1 MSHASPPRR
10 SPARARRH
18 AGRLHA
24 GAPIER
30 DGHMADHMADQLADG
45 ASAKGGSASGGS
57 IVSGV
62 AGRYATALF
71 ELARDSGEV
80 DAVASDLARF
90 SAMIAESADL
100 QRFLR
105 SPVFTAEEQAKTIVA
120 LLAKAGIGGLAA
132 NFLRVV
138 ASKRRLFAVEGMIA
152 AYRALVAQSKG
163 IVTAQVTV
171 AEPVSEARLAE
182 IRKALE
188 EVSGRTVEVDL
199 KVDPALI
206 GGLIVKLG
214 SRMVDASLRTKLN
227 SIRLA
232 MKEVG

>member
-1 MSHASPPRR
+1 
-10 SPARARRH
+10 
-18 AGRLHA
+18 
-24 GAPIER
+24 
-30 DGHMADHMADQLADG
+30 MADSVRADT
-45 ASAKGGSASGGS
+45 GSTSGGS

-62 AGRYATALF
+62 SGRYATALF
-71 ELARDSGEV
+71 ELAQDSGQI
-80 DAVASDLARF
+80 DAVAADLARF
-90 SAMIAESADL
+90 SAMIAESPDL

-105 SPVFTAEEQAKTIVA
+105 SPVFTADEQARTVVA
-120 LLAKAGIGGLAA
+120 LTAKAGIGGLAA
-132 NFLRVV
+132 NFLRLV

-152 AYRALVAQSKG
+152 AFRALVAQSKG

-171 AEPVSEARLAE
+171 AEPVSDARLAE
-182 IRKALE
+182 IRTALE

-199 KVDPALI
+199 KVDPSLI

>member
-1 MSHASPPRR
+1 
-10 SPARARRH
+10 
-18 AGRLHA
+18 
-24 GAPIER
+24 
-30 DGHMADHMADQLADG
+30 MADHMADS
-45 ASAKGGSASGGS
+45 ASAKNGSASGGS

-71 ELARDSGEV
+71 ELARDSRQV